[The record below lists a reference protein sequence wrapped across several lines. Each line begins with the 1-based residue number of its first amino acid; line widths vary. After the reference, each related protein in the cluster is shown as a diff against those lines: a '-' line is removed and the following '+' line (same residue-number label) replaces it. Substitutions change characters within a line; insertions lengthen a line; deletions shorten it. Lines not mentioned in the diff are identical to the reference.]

1 MPPVQII
8 LNGSLLVAIPL
19 AALAGLVSFLSPC
32 VLPLVPGYLG
42 YVSGMAGRAQSGMA
56 QTSSAETTALETTA
70 EESASAPMVSANTG
84 KNKVVLGTLL
94 FVLGFSAVFVSYGT
108 LFGSLGALLYGT
120 TGQVIQRILGVVIIV
135 LGLVMVGQFGW
146 LQNTIKPNFRPRAGL
161 IGAPLLG
168 FAFGL
173 GWTPCIGPTLAAVLS
188 LATQSG
194 SAGRGSILALS
205 YSLGLGLPFLAIS
218 AGFGWA
224 TNSVN
229 FVRNNIRVFNLI
241 GGGLLVVLG
250 LLMATGLWN
259 ILIAQVQE
267 AIVGYLPAL

>member
-1 MPPVQII
+1 MAPVQII
-8 LNGSLLVAIPL
+8 LSGSLLVAVPL

-42 YVSGMAGRAQSGMA
+42 YVSGMAGTGAPENKAASDSG
-56 QTSSAETTALETTA
+56 
-70 EESASAPMVSANTG
+70 TG
-84 KNKVVLGTLL
+84 RVKPNQNKVVVGTLL
-94 FVLGFSAVFVSYGT
+94 FVVGFSAVFVSYGT

-120 TGQVIQRILGVVIIV
+120 AGQVIQRVLGVLIVV

-168 FAFGL
+168 IAFGL

-194 SAGRGSILALS
+194 SAWRGSLLALS

-224 TNSVN
+224 TTSVN
-229 FVRNNIRVFNLI
+229 FVRRNIRVFNLI